1 MRSGLEMEGQEIIK
15 SDKTMKYAG
24 VAGIVSIVLCILLSS
39 ARYFL
44 FTLTPHPDNGYS
56 LVLRFVSQL
65 LSYVQFALLM
75 LPWFFLALSKIK
87 SSWLIWIHLGVSFLY
102 FLAGSFVLSN
112 ILRAV
117 APENYTMVNAMSH
130 SAMNLICT
138 VLLAAVVAGLF
149 IANNGWPRR
158 VLLLLLVASVIGVFA
173 CVFHAISLFIM
184 LGHRSSSFAFRIF
197 SFLYE
202 IGYIAASMIR
212 LAGWMMLYF
221 GPSRQAPNE
230 EGGSAGFS
238 DPHVALRWRLY
249 IAAIPWLSALSA
261 MQYGVVYGVACFYAP
276 AGILGLI
283 FSTAMPLALMVGVGY
298 LLYILATT
306 AIILSSRRNTLI
318 LTSVLMAILILL
330 NFAGFARIVSL
341 FR

>member
-1 MRSGLEMEGQEIIK
+1 
-15 SDKTMKYAG
+15 
-24 VAGIVSIVLCILLSS
+24 
-39 ARYFL
+39 
-44 FTLTPHPDNGYS
+44 
-56 LVLRFVSQL
+56 
-65 LSYVQFALLM
+65 
-75 LPWFFLALSKIK
+75 
-87 SSWLIWIHLGVSFLY
+87 
-102 FLAGSFVLSN
+102 
-112 ILRAV
+112 
-117 APENYTMVNAMSH
+117 
-130 SAMNLICT
+130 
-138 VLLAAVVAGLF
+138 
-149 IANNGWPRR
+149 
-158 VLLLLLVASVIGVFA
+158 
-173 CVFHAISLFIM
+173 
-184 LGHRSSSFAFRIF
+184 
-197 SFLYE
+197 
-202 IGYIAASMIR
+202 MIR

-261 MQYGVVYGVACFYAP
+261 MKYGVVYGVACFYAP

>member
-1 MRSGLEMEGQEIIK
+1 MEGQEIIK

-39 ARYFL
+39 ARYFF

-102 FLAGSFVLSN
+102 SLAGSFVLSN

-149 IANNGWPRR
+149 IANKGWPRR
-158 VLLLLLVASVIGVFA
+158 VLLLLLIASVIGVFA
-173 CVFHAISLFIM
+173 CVFHAISLFNM

-261 MQYGVVYGVACFYAP
+261 MQYGGCLW
-276 AGILGLI
+276 GC
-283 FSTAMPLALMVGVGY
+283 
-298 LLYILATT
+298 LLLCHC
-306 AIILSSRRNTLI
+306 RNTRADIQHCHAACIDGRCRLSAVHPRDNCNHNE
-318 LTSVLMAILILL
+318 LQAQYADPDLCS
-330 NFAGFARIVSL
+330 NGNPDSP
-341 FR
+341 